1 MANTVRTKEEL
12 TKAEYNYFIALK
24 LSGKEKNTTTIEKAI
39 SKTCGS
45 TSGDLISRRLIALR
59 NDITEIMV
67 NDATYDPQTDSYK
80 PNSGGRAREAEA
92 AKNIKLSEL
101 MSLIQNMCMSN
112 GRIFKSTLNEL
123 CVAANKTA
131 EYFTLDEL
139 MKSCEPLKA
148 QGIKFIDNTTS
159 LIPFGDFE
167 KAGKLLETPPAK
179 ADLYDFLGISRTASV
194 AEISTAKSNAY
205 NEGQKKSDLRV
216 KQSVSNICSMVD
228 SILTKSPEVRKQ
240 YDYYIQVKESVWEQ
254 FKMRKTYGAKSISID
269 EYYDFA
275 QTLQKTLSLGID
287 EVEQM
292 LGSGLKYYNLV
303 VAGGDENGDAKS
315 KLGIPDLEL
324 CPYAGCG
331 KIYRAGS
338 KVCPHCSRPLE
349 VICWN
354 CSAQVPFTAKQK
366 VCKVCGAVHDAKDRL
381 AKIVSE
387 LDAALREPVFDP
399 SKLQA
404 GLVNLKNLVPSDK
417 GGGKT
422 LVSQKCAQYEQLI
435 NKKIK
440 EEETT
445 GENYRNDVKAIREQ
459 MALKNFMSAS
469 NMANNLRRKYP
480 TYNQDSTNKLCEEI
494 KGFLTKAQA
503 GIEAV
508 KRYAAAANEAMVI
521 EYASKVLELCADYHE
536 AQQFLQKYP
545 PKAPVRPRISV
556 SDDQKV
562 LLEWDKNGD
571 QKAVTY
577 TVVKKIGT
585 APQNAKDGSVVED
598 NLQINFYED
607 ANIVSATPYYYAV
620 FAERCGVSS
629 PILSFPTPVQ
639 VFGNVKNISQEILPG
654 KISVRW
660 DAPENFAT
668 IDVWKKK
675 GTIAPL
681 SEGDGLKLSGTKDGF
696 IDEDCDSENSYLIIV
711 TYNTQSGRRSSKGIT
726 HTFKKYNLIE
736 PLKDVKIT
744 PGEQNE
750 FTLTAKNP
758 SDEKIRL
765 VFSKNKLPCRTDTVL
780 PMDDYNMNMK
790 GGSALSVFYDNQ
802 NRTCFTIPENTVG
815 FVYTVVYNDQLFSVS
830 APVAVNTVPG
840 IRNLS
845 YDERNDSVKI
855 TGVVN
860 QAAKRIIAKIS
871 GTKFPKTMNDDGE
884 EIAITK
890 EKFEQDGGFIIK
902 LKSNASHYIT
912 LFAELNVNG
921 QTMFS
926 SGISLGGV
934 IDMREKVTIQYS
946 MQYEVNP
953 AKSFKMTVK
962 FQADE
967 PVTTPALII
976 MKGFPRPLNK
986 SMGTLVERIGEIP
999 LKKGLFSSKYTA
1011 KITIDIPP
1019 DRKNTKYIIFLAD
1032 ENVKHAKIKE
1042 VASL

>member
-1 MANTVRTKEEL
+1 MANNVRTPEEL
-12 TKAEYNYFIALK
+12 SKPEYNYFIALK
-24 LSGKEKNTTTIEKAI
+24 LGGKEKNVTTIEKAI

-67 NDATYDPQTDSYK
+67 NDSTYDAATDSYR
-80 PNSGGRAREAEA
+80 PNSGGRQKEADA
-92 AKNIKLSEL
+92 AKKIKLAEL

-123 CVAANKTA
+123 CVSANKTA

-179 ADLYDFLGISRTASV
+179 ADLYDFLGISRTATL
-194 AEISTAKSNAY
+194 AEITAAKSNAY

-228 SILTKSPEVRKQ
+228 SILTKSPEIRQQ
-240 YDYYIQVKESVWEQ
+240 YDYYIQVKDSVWEQ

-275 QTLQKTLSLGID
+275 QTLQKNLNLKID
-287 EVEQM
+287 VVEEM

-303 VAGGDENGDAKS
+303 VAGGDESGDAKS

-324 CPYAGCG
+324 CPYSDCG

-338 KVCPHCSRPLE
+338 KVCPHCNKPLE

-354 CSAQVPFTAKQK
+354 CQSQVPFTAKQK
-366 VCKVCGAVHDAKDRL
+366 ACRVCGAVYEAKERMD
-381 AKIVSE
+381 KIIKE
-387 LDAALREPVFDP
+387 LDSALREATFDA

-404 GLVNLKNLVPSDK
+404 ALINLKNLVPSDK
-417 GGGKT
+417 GGSKT
-422 LVSQKCAQYEQLI
+422 IISQKYSQYEAAV

-445 GENYRNDVKAIREQ
+445 GENYRNDVKAINEQ
-459 MALKNFMSAS
+459 VARKNFMSAS
-469 NMANNLRRKYP
+469 SMASNLKRKYP
-480 TYNQDSTNKLCEEI
+480 TYNQASTDKLISDI
-494 KGFLTKAQA
+494 KAFVDKAQA

-508 KRYAAAANEAMVI
+508 KRYAAASNEAMVI
-521 EYASKVLELCADYHE
+521 EYASKVLEICADYHE
-536 AQQFLQKYP
+536 AQQFIQKYP
-545 PKAPVRPRISV
+545 PKPPLRPRISV
-556 SDDQKV
+556 SGEQKV

-571 QKAVTY
+571 QKMVTY
-577 TVVKKIGT
+577 TIVKKIGT
-585 APQNAKDGSVVED
+585 PPQNAGDGSVVEN

-607 ANIVSATPYYYAV
+607 SNISSATPYYYAV

-629 PILSFPTPVQ
+629 QILQFTTPVQ
-639 VFGNVKNISQEILPG
+639 IFSNVKNVSQEILPG

-660 DAPENFAT
+660 DAPENFAS

-675 GTIAPL
+675 GTVPPL
-681 SEGDGLKLSGTKDGF
+681 SEGDGYRLSGNKDGF
-696 IDEDCDSENSYLIIV
+696 VDDDCDSENSYLIIV
-711 TYNTQSGRRSSKGIT
+711 NYNTQSGKRSSRGIT

-736 PLKDVKIT
+736 PLREVSIVPT
-744 PGEQNE
+744 AQNE
-750 FTLTAKNP
+750 FKLSCKNP
-758 SDEKIRL
+758 SDEKIKL
-765 VFSKNKLPCRTDTVL
+765 LFSKDKLPVRTDTVL
-780 PMDDYNMNMK
+780 PTDDYNMATK
-790 GGSALSVFYDNQ
+790 GSNPLSVFYDSQ
-802 NRTCFTIPENTVG
+802 NNTCFTIPDNTVG
-815 FVYTVVYNDQLFSVS
+815 YVYTVVYNDQLFSVS
-830 APVAVNTVPG
+830 APITVNTVPG

-845 YDERNDSVKI
+845 YDERSDSVRI
-855 TGVVN
+855 SGILN
-860 QAAKRIIAKIS
+860 QSAKRVIAKIS
-871 GTKFPKTMNDDGE
+871 GKAFPKTLSDDGE
-884 EIAITK
+884 EIAITR
-890 EKFEQDGGFIIK
+890 EKFEEDGGFIIK
-902 LKSNASHYIT
+902 LKTNASHFIT
-912 LFAELNVNG
+912 VFAELDING
-921 QTMFS
+921 QKMFS
-926 SGISLGGV
+926 GGISLGGV

-962 FQADE
+962 FASDE

-1011 KITIDIPP
+1011 KVTIDIPP